1 MEIRFLLSL
10 LLMVAVPEYVWGSDI
25 LIKNVV
31 VYDGTGNKPFRA
43 DVRIKGDRITAI
55 GRNLAAQVGETVRDE
70 HGLAL
75 APGFIDMHSHH
86 DRGIFDDLDAESAT
100 RQGVTTVFVGQDGD
114 SNFPLA
120 DFYGRLEKT
129 PAAINFASM
138 IGHATLRHRVMGNDL
153 YRPSTPEELKKM
165 KNMLAREL
173 EAGAFGLSSGL
184 EFEDSHFATTEEII
198 ELSKVAAANGGFY
211 ISHVRD
217 EANKVFDSY
226 EEITRI
232 GRAGKLPVEIS
243 HIKLASTPVWHTAKT
258 RMPSVFERA
267 KREGVDLK
275 ADVYPYN
282 YWQATL
288 RVIVADR
295 DFFNSEK
302 VERAIADNGG
312 AANLLISRYRPD
324 PSITGKTLEQVAA
337 TWKVPP
343 VEAYMRMI
351 KATESVVGK
360 GYGDEQE
367 GVIGTSMSEDDVR
380 WFIANPRIMFCSDGE
395 LHDAHPRGAGSFPRI
410 LGRFVREQSVLPLET
425 AVHKMTLMS
434 AQQLGLKDRG
444 RVAQGY
450 IADLV
455 LFDPATVTDQST
467 IEHPQAPPI
476 GIAGVMVS
484 GVWVVADGKVTGAH
498 PGHVIRH
505 GAIRGE

>member
-1 MEIRFLLSL
+1 MKIRLLPSL
-10 LLMVAVPEYVWGSDI
+10 LLMVVVSTYVRGSDT

-31 VYDGTGNKPFRA
+31 VYDGTGTKAFKA
-43 DVRIKGDRITAI
+43 DVRVRGDRITAI
-55 GRNLAAQVGETVRDE
+55 GKNLPAQPGEVVRDE

-86 DRGIFDDLDAESAT
+86 DHGIFDDLDAEAAT

-120 DFYGRLEKT
+120 DFFGRLEKT

-138 IGHATLRHRVMGNDL
+138 IGHATLRHQVMGNDL

-165 KNMLAREL
+165 QDLLAREL
-173 EAGAFGLSSGL
+173 NAGAFGLSSGL
-184 EFEDSHFATTEEII
+184 EYEAGHFASTEEMI
-198 ELSKVAAANGGFY
+198 ELSKVAAAHGGFY

-217 EANKVFDSY
+217 EANKVFESY

-232 GRAGKLPVEIS
+232 GRDGNLPVEVS
-243 HIKLASTPVWHTAKT
+243 HIKLASTGVWHLAKT
-258 RMPSVFERA
+258 RMPGVFENA

-275 ADVYPYN
+275 ADVYPYT
-282 YWQATL
+282 YWEATL
-288 RVIVADR
+288 RVIVTDR

-302 VERAIADNGG
+302 VRRAIADNGG
-312 AANLLISRYRPD
+312 AANLLITLYRPD
-324 PSITGKTLEQVAA
+324 PAMAGKTLEQTAA
-337 TWKVPP
+337 VWKVTP

-351 KATESVVGK
+351 KATESKVAG
-360 GYGDEQE
+360 GEEQE
-367 GVIGTSMSEDDVR
+367 EIIGTSMSEDDVR
-380 WFIANPRIMFCSDGE
+380 WFIANPRVMFCSDGE
-395 LHDAHPRGAGSFPRI
+395 LHGAHPRGAGSFPRV
-410 LGRFVREQSVLPLET
+410 LGRYVREQRVLPLET
-425 AVHKMTLMS
+425 AIHKMTLMS
-434 AQQLGLKDRG
+434 AEQLSLKDRG
-444 RVAQGY
+444 RIAQGY

-467 IEHPQAPPI
+467 IEHPQAPPK
-476 GIAGVMVS
+476 GIPDVMVS

-505 GAIRGE
+505 RTAP

>member
-1 MEIRFLLSL
+1 MKIRLLRSL
-10 LLMVAVPEYVWGSDI
+10 LLMVVVSTYVYGADT

-31 VYDGTGNKPFRA
+31 VYDGTGKKPFKA
-43 DVRIKGDRITAI
+43 DVRVRGDRITAI
-55 GRNLAAQVGETVRDE
+55 GKTLAAEAGEIVRDE

-86 DRGIFDDLDAESAT
+86 DDGIFDDLDAEAAT

-120 DFYGRLEKT
+120 DFFGRLEKT

-138 IGHATLRHRVMGNDL
+138 VGHATLRHQVMGNDL
-153 YRPSTPEELKKM
+153 YRPSTSEELKKM
-165 KNMLAREL
+165 QDLLAHEL
-173 EAGAFGLSSGL
+173 ESGAFGLSSGL
-184 EFEDSHFATTEEII
+184 EYEYGHFATTEEMI

-232 GRAGKLPVEIS
+232 GRDGKLPVEIS
-243 HIKLASTPVWHTAKT
+243 HIKLASTPVWHMAKT
-258 RMPSVFERA
+258 SMPGVFEKAR
-267 KREGVDLK
+267 REGVDLK
-275 ADVYPYN
+275 ADVYPYT

-288 RVIVADR
+288 RVIVTDR

-302 VERAIADNGG
+302 VRRAIADNGG
-312 AANLLISRYRPD
+312 AANLLITLYRPD
-324 PSITGKTLEQVAA
+324 PAMAGKTLEQTAA
-337 TWKVPP
+337 VWKVTS
-343 VEAYMRMI
+343 VEAYMRII
-351 KATESVVGK
+351 KATESEVAG
-360 GYGDEQE
+360 GEQQE
-367 GVIGTSMSEDDVR
+367 LVIGTSMSEDDVR
-380 WFIANPRIMFCSDGE
+380 WFIANPRIMFCSDGA
-395 LHDAHPRGAGSFPRI
+395 LHGAHPRGAGSFPRV
-410 LGRFVREQSVLPLET
+410 LGRYVREQRVLPLE
-425 AVHKMTLMS
+425 AAIHKMTLMS
-434 AQQLGLKDRG
+434 AEQLSLKDRG
-444 RVAQGY
+444 RIAKGY

-467 IEHPQAPPI
+467 IEHPQAPPK
-476 GIAGVMVS
+476 GIPDVMVS

-505 GAIRGE
+505 TAAH